1 MGLYNPEKPLL
12 AGNDLQIFHTFIRHN
27 CPLSTSVATKLV
39 HFLFNISFFFSQGN
53 PWQEGFLKSTQPR
66 SCWKSC
72 LGAEVRPRGRVT
84 RAGHTDCCSR
94 SQTPVSLHPATRG
107 CSSTD
112 FFFFFKKSSTQH
124 NTHSRSGFRRKEDW
138 QGGHGFSHGLR
149 NKASSATRAG
159 LRRHLFD
166 KGLCHPPAPHAPL
179 PGAGQS
185 SQFTWSKGGTRL
197 LSRRHPYRKGQTG
210 TRKHSPCR
218 ELHVSPRC
226 HRAPLSLNPA
236 HKRDAL
242 FPQG

>member
-1 MGLYNPEKPLL
+1 MAGGFPKEHTAQELL
-12 AGNDLQIFHTFIRHN
+12 EELPG
-27 CPLSTSVATKLV
+27 
-39 HFLFNISFFFSQGN
+39 
-53 PWQEGFLKSTQPR
+53 
-66 SCWKSC
+66 
-72 LGAEVRPRGRVT
+72 
-84 RAGHTDCCSR
+84 SR
-94 SQTPVSLHPATRG
+94 SQTKGPCDTCRTHRLLLTFSDTSVPAPCHTGLFPHR
-107 CSSTD
+107 
-112 FFFFFKKSSTQH
+112 FFFFKKSSTQH

-159 LRRHLFD
+159 LRHHLFD